1 MNKITDIQAIAFD
14 LDGTLVDSL
23 PGLSLAI
30 QRMLTDLSLP
40 TVSAEQ
46 VKNWIGNGVDIMI
59 KRTFNCVGAPDSL
72 FEQAKLLFNR
82 HYDQVINDGTKVFP
96 NVISTLEIL
105 KKNNYPMALVT
116 NKPAQFLP
124 ALLKELK
131 LDSYFSLILG
141 GGDVVKL
148 KPHPTPLYQVM
159 ATFGL
164 YHDQL
169 LFIGDS
175 KNDIS
180 AAKNAQCLTV
190 GLTYGY
196 NYGESIATSEPD
208 YIFDHFEQI
217 LTLLPCP
224 KAEPKK

>member
-1 MNKITDIQAIAFD
+1 MNKIMDIQAIAFD

-40 TVSAEQ
+40 IVSDEQ
-46 VKNWIGNGVDIMI
+46 VKNWIGNGVDVMI
-59 KRTFNCVGAPDSL
+59 KRTFNHVKAPDSL

-82 HYDQVINDGTKVFP
+82 HYDQIIDEGTKVFP
-96 NVISTLEIL
+96 NVISTLDVL
-105 KKNNYPMALVT
+105 QQNNYPMALVT
-116 NKPAQFLP
+116 NKPTQFLP
-124 ALLKELK
+124 ALLKTLK
-131 LDSYFSLILG
+131 LDSYFSQVLG

-196 NYGESIATSEPD
+196 NYGESIALSEPD
-208 YIFDHFEQI
+208 YIFDDFEQI
-217 LTLLPCP
+217 LTLLPLP
-224 KAEPKK
+224 KAEPQK